1 MIKKEELLELIKEK
15 TKSMG
20 RLKIKRKKAQT
31 RKKLYKFVDEEK
43 YEAARVEYT
52 NNNKSLK
59 KERETLA
66 EELDK
71 ILKEDMKEINSVFP
85 KCYEWCLNR
94 LRVREALNQ
103 QVNNIKKY
111 SETEYPV
118 AKKTYDT
125 LMKHRYEVYDLYQE
139 YKERAKKARKEGG
152 KKESGYD
159 NFFADN
165 MKTNTFLE
173 IFKENVHIVN
183 KKNIIKII
191 ETVNEEKDKVERQNK
206 LVKPISPADTLE
218 GYTPNT
224 VLMSYCKK
232 TDYELL
238 SEIGEELLKELGYE
252 IAVAIENQDTESL
265 EIFLRFAVSRRC
277 DSQTSFKGEKR
288 EKKKKEKEEKKEPDE
303 EISLTVN
310 ISGKSV
316 STLQKEY
323 RELLKKYAKKCDE

>member
-15 TKSMG
+15 TKSME

-103 QVNNIKKY
+103 QVYNIKKY
-111 SETEYPV
+111 SKTEYSK
-118 AKKTYDT
+118 ALKTYDT
-125 LMKHRYEVYDLYQE
+125 LMKHRSEVYDLYQE
-139 YKERAKKARKEGG
+139 YKDKE
-152 KKESGYD
+152 KKEKAESVYKD
-159 NFFADN
+159 FYFD
-165 MKTNTFLE
+165 KIDDLLK
-173 IFKENVHIVN
+173 IFVENVHIVN
-183 KKNIIKII
+183 ENNITKII

-206 LVKPISPADTLE
+206 LVKPISPADALE

-224 VLMSYCKK
+224 VLISYCKK